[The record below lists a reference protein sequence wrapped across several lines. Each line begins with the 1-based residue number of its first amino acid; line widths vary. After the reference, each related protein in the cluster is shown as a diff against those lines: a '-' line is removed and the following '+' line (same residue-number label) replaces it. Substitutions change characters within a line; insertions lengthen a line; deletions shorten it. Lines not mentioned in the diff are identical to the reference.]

1 MLSPTLDTRNQS
13 FLFGFCL
20 FFFTLNLNHL
30 SEWFTEEVYSTTNNQ
45 QVARGGMH
53 IIHTEVQVLVFFLQ
67 MHLQYIEEEK
77 VSTESNSPVV
87 PDNTASP
94 PAPSAG
100 QTASGKD
107 RGKKKR
113 KSQSNGRIAD
123 ATKKSSDIKSNSQLW
138 FGRKVQPE
146 VWNAQT

>member
-1 MLSPTLDTRNQS
+1 M
-13 FLFGFCL
+13 
-20 FFFTLNLNHL
+20 
-30 SEWFTEEVYSTTNNQ
+30 Y
-45 QVARGGMH
+45 

-87 PDNTASP
+87 PVTTDHTASA

-107 RGKKKR
+107 RGKKK
-113 KSQSNGRIAD
+113 KKEPIAD
-123 ATKKSSDIKSNSQLW
+123 ATKKSSDIKSNSQLL
-138 FGRKVQPE
+138 FGGKV
-146 VWNAQT
+146 